1 MAVHLFSSLGPLAI
15 ALHFNPNRGWILMG
29 LGETD
34 GIGLGEFLGKGGL
47 LFTREAVAIVA
58 EVCRQ
63 LFYATDHS
71 APDVDE
77 IRIYPDGTVT
87 VSAGPPCTPQ
97 EQMVA
102 LADLLE
108 TVLPPLGSNEPGY
121 TVRASLRMLA
131 PRARGRA
138 GLPPI
143 EAPEMLGAA
152 LGEHVEGE
160 PDALLR
166 GLWARADRALHQYL
180 SSAGEGASLK
190 ADAARAAAQD
200 FLGRHHDTPQDDP
213 VMEPAAATITSTVP
227 RHAMLP
233 ALGLQL
239 LPVLLFALGFA
250 GGEWLGEQAFEHSTA
265 SPSAADLATPKS
277 QAPPAARAPL
287 ARASDSTPHHLSQRK
302 PSAAEKGLDV
312 PRPLDLPNV
321 RGPAFSPSF
330 ADNGRELVFHMGR
343 DPSARLVSA
352 QLAPEGY
359 ARSVMVLSDDR
370 ARSYHA
376 RRSPDGRFVAFDS
389 DRDGERA
396 VYVTRSDWSDVRRV
410 SGPGLAALPT
420 WSPNM
425 KWLAFVRGE
434 PGHTRVW
441 NLWLREIR
449 TGAMKRLTNYR
460 FGQTWNASWFP
471 DSQLVCYSHED
482 RLVVLDITTRAA
494 RAFRSP
500 RQGHLVRTPAVSP
513 DGTLVLF
520 QVYKDGVWLLDL
532 SSGSMRRV
540 LDDPSAEEFAWSPDG
555 TRVAYHSHRDGSWR
569 IWLMPAPA

>member
-1 MAVHLFSSLGPLAI
+1 
-15 ALHFNPNRGWILMG
+15 MG
-29 LGETD
+29 LGETE
-34 GIGLGEFLGKGGL
+34 GIALGDFLRKDGL

-63 LFYATDHS
+63 LFYATDHA

-77 IRIYPDGTVT
+77 IRVYPDGSVT
-87 VSAGPPCTPQ
+87 VSAGPRCTPQ

-108 TVLPPLGSNEPGY
+108 TVLPPFGSNEPDY

-152 LGEHVEGE
+152 LSEHVGGE

-180 SSAGEGASLK
+180 SSAGKGASLK

-200 FLGRHHDTPQDDP
+200 FLGRRHDAPQDDP
-213 VMEPAAATITSTVP
+213 VMEPVAATITSALP

-250 GGEWLGEQAFEHSTA
+250 AGEWLGEEAFEHSTA
-265 SPSAADLATPKS
+265 STSAAELATPKS

-287 ARASDSTPHHLSQRK
+287 GRASDSTPNHLSQRK
-302 PSAAEKGLDV
+302 PSAVEKGLDV

-343 DPSARLVSA
+343 DPYARLVSA
-352 QLAPEGY
+352 RLGPEGH

-396 VYVTRSDWSDVRRV
+396 VYVAHSDWSEVRRV

-420 WSPNM
+420 WSPDM

-434 PGHTRVW
+434 PGHNRVW

-471 DSQLVCYSHED
+471 DSNRVCYSHEN
-482 RLVVLDITTRAA
+482 RLVVLDVTTGNTF
-494 RAFRSP
+494 AFRSP
-500 RQGHLVRTPAVSP
+500 RPDRLVRTPAIAP
-513 DGTLVLF
+513 DGERVVF
-520 QVYKDGVWLLDL
+520 QVHKDGVWMLDL
-532 SSGSMRRV
+532 ADGSMRRI
-540 LDDPSAEEFAWSPDG
+540 LDDPSAEEFSWSPDG

>member
-1 MAVHLFSSLGPLAI
+1 
-15 ALHFNPNRGWILMG
+15 
-29 LGETD
+29 
-34 GIGLGEFLGKGGL
+34 
-47 LFTREAVAIVA
+47 
-58 EVCRQ
+58 
-63 LFYATDHS
+63 
-71 APDVDE
+71 
-77 IRIYPDGTVT
+77 
-87 VSAGPPCTPQ
+87 
-97 EQMVA
+97 
-102 LADLLE
+102 
-108 TVLPPLGSNEPGY
+108 
-121 TVRASLRMLA
+121 
-131 PRARGRA
+131 
-138 GLPPI
+138 
-143 EAPEMLGAA
+143 MLGAA
-152 LGEHVEGE
+152 LGEHVGGE

-200 FLGRHHDTPQDDP
+200 FLGRRPDTLQDDP
-213 VMEPAAATITSTVP
+213 VVEPAATITSGVP
-227 RHAMLP
+227 RHAMLL

-250 GGEWLGEQAFEHSTA
+250 GGEWLGAQAFAHSNA
-265 SPSAADLATPKS
+265 SPSAAKLATPKS
-277 QAPPAARAPL
+277 QAAPAAHAPL
-287 ARASDSTPHHLSQRK
+287 GRVSDSTPHQIPQRK
-302 PSAAEKGLDV
+302 PIAAEHDLDV

-352 QLAPEGY
+352 RLAPEGH

-389 DRDGERA
+389 DREGERA
-396 VYVTRSDWSDVRRV
+396 VYVARSDWSDVRRV

-420 WSPNM
+420 WSPDM

-471 DSQLVCYSHED
+471 DSNRVCYSHEN
-482 RLVVLDITTRAA
+482 RLVVLDVTTGNTY
-494 RAFRSP
+494 AFRSP
-500 RQGHLVRTPAVSP
+500 RPDRLVRTPAISP
-513 DGTLVLF
+513 DGERVIF
-520 QVYKDGVWLLDL
+520 QVQKDGVWMLDL
-532 SSGSMRRV
+532 ADGSMRRI
-540 LDDPSAEEFAWSPDG
+540 LDDPSAEEFSWSPDG